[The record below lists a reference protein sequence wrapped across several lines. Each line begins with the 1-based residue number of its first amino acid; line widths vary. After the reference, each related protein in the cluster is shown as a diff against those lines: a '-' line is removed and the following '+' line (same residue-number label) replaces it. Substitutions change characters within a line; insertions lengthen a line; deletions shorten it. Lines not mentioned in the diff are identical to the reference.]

1 MTAIRCTRHC
11 QLQSVTCNLA
21 VLSPAP
27 IMLIAIP
34 SSALTATSSFFPPF
48 QGDRLRATLDSLN
61 GQALMLS
68 ALLVLA
74 PKLPLGLPSR

>member
-1 MTAIRCTRHC
+1 MQPGRP
-11 QLQSVTCNLA
+11 VTNGA
-21 VLSPAP
+21 SP
-27 IMLIAIP
+27 ILLIAIP